1 MVRDQLT
8 GIAQQVESK
17 TRHMCKGDRSLRT
30 AEGLFPAT
38 RQMAV
43 AIHMDSLNVAPRG
56 QNLRVSHYFSG
67 CDGIRAPS
75 ESGEQLRLVMY
86 HRLIKR

>member
-43 AIHMDSLNVAPRG
+43 AIHMDSLNVAPPRTKPSRFSLF
-56 QNLRVSHYFSG
+56 LRV
-67 CDGIRAPS
+67 
-75 ESGEQLRLVMY
+75 
-86 HRLIKR
+86 